1 MKKRETNV
9 SGTKEEQWQKN
20 ELRYKKW
27 VAKSKWIQ
35 KTMVANT
42 KREKMDEIDDQDQEY
57 QRWRFDGNLQQT
69 IISILTEKLIIT

>member
-9 SGTKEEQWQKN
+9 SGTKEEQW
-20 ELRYKKW
+20 RSSRHKKW

>member
-1 MKKRETNV
+1 
-9 SGTKEEQWQKN
+9 
-20 ELRYKKW
+20 
-27 VAKSKWIQ
+27 
-35 KTMVANT
+35 MVANT